1 MGYGSELLADY
12 EFERDYPFGIPGGY
26 WKTRDGRRMQ
36 ITEMTN
42 GHIRNCMKI
51 VGEDNEWHDV
61 FEKEL
66 QRRKILLEDEE

>member
-12 EFERDYPFGIPGGY
+12 EFERDYPFGIPGEY
-26 WKTRDGRRMQ
+26 WKTGDGRRLQ

-51 VGEDNEWHDV
+51 VDKNSEWHCV

-66 QRRKILLEDEE
+66 QRRKILLEEE